1 MRNFDP
7 EDIYLYHSI
16 TSLDVAP
23 SRGIAACTVTSEDR
37 DKDRRRSAIWCVP
50 LQDGGARAAQMTS
63 GTDHDS
69 AARWSPDDA
78 QLAFISDRGGT
89 AQVFLRTEPTGDSIK
104 ITDFP
109 GSVVAFEWSP
119 SGKELLVTASVTVD
133 AEARGGP
140 EREGVTGDSQ
150 PQVAWRLPYKAD
162 GVGFILGREIHLFV
176 LDVDSR
182 ATRRITH
189 GPFDVMGAA
198 WSADGASIIYSPT
211 REGRFAHRTDLWTCD
226 AGGANHRQ
234 ITWSTAATQSPFC
247 SPDGKWIAFAGAQ
260 EEGDARPSLW
270 VCDRAGGDVRS
281 LGGPDL
287 EIVPSDPIVWTPDSQ
302 DVHVVAAHRGRQKIA
317 RVHVADGEVTWLVAG
332 ERHVSQVALAGERL
346 VFVSD
351 GPLIPAEVCSSD
363 LRGADERCH
372 TSFNAWWNLRDNG
385 TATMRRFDVPDGK
398 GGRETIEGWLLVPP
412 QGGPPYPLVVDAH
425 GGPASYALLKF
436 ESQAYVPMLLSRGFA
451 VLALNTVG
459 SSSYGREFCDRLRGR
474 WGELDLP
481 QQTAVIDTLR
491 REGFTDDRL
500 AMVGKSYGGY
510 LAAWAMGTTD
520 CFRAGVVIAPVG
532 NLATHFGTSDSGYYV
547 DEYSMKA
554 RPGEGD
560 VYRRLSPID
569 KIGNVTA
576 PTLFLQGKDD
586 ERCPVCQSEELF
598 ANIMRRTQTP
608 TELVIYPGV
617 GHMFTSVAQPSLRKD
632 AFSRILEWI
641 ARWCTKAGETPQEQH
656 EEEAPA

>member
-1 MRNFDP
+1 VR
-7 EDIYLYHSI
+7 S
-16 TSLDVAP
+16 
-23 SRGIAACTVTSEDR
+23 
-37 DKDRRRSAIWCVP
+37 RRRRRA
-50 LQDGGARAAQMTS
+50 LAR
-63 GTDHDS
+63 
-69 AARWSPDDA
+69 
-78 QLAFISDRGGT
+78 
-89 AQVFLRTEPTGDSIK
+89 
-104 ITDFP
+104 
-109 GSVVAFEWSP
+109 
-119 SGKELLVTASVTVD
+119 
-133 AEARGGP
+133 
-140 EREGVTGDSQ
+140 
-150 PQVAWRLPYKAD
+150 
-162 GVGFILGREIHLFV
+162 
-176 LDVDSR
+176 R
-182 ATRRITH
+182 A
-189 GPFDVMGAA
+189 
-198 WSADGASIIYSPT
+198 
-211 REGRFAHRTDLWTCD
+211 
-226 AGGANHRQ
+226 
-234 ITWSTAATQSPFC
+234 
-247 SPDGKWIAFAGAQ
+247 
-260 EEGDARPSLW
+260 
-270 VCDRAGGDVRS
+270 
-281 LGGPDL
+281 DL

-412 QGGPPYPLVVDAH
+412 QGGPPYPRVVDAH